1 MHKKILTV
9 SLLAIAVIAVVI
21 AGCTG
26 TPSADPG
33 NPGGNGIANGKII
46 VGIDEKYPPYTYIDK
61 NGVPGG
67 FDVESMKWIAE
78 DQGLDYEFKTVEWNS
93 MLQALLD
100 KKIDVIYSGM
110 SVTPDR
116 AEKVAFSEVY
126 WVTNEGVAVKH
137 NSPVTMDDVKTGKVI
152 IGVPRA
158 STTADWVKE
167 NLVNTGILSS
177 ARLELFDDFPSAL
190 AALESGRIEAAI
202 YDTPTVIDS
211 IEGKDFDF
219 LGTIETGEKYAVAVR
234 KDDTELLGKINAGLI
249 NLKASP
255 RWNELV
261 TEYKLS
267 KR

>member
-1 MHKKILTV
+1 MNKKILTV
-9 SLLAIAVIAVVI
+9 SLLAIAVIAAVI

-33 NPGGNGIANGKII
+33 NPNGNAIAKGKII
-46 VGIDEKYPPYTYIDK
+46 VGIDEKYPPYTYLDK

-67 FDVESMKWIAE
+67 FDVESMKWIAT
-78 DQGLDYEFKTVEWNS
+78 DQGIDYEFKTVEWNS
-93 MLQALLD
+93 MLKELLD

-116 AEKVAFSEVY
+116 AEKVAFSDVY

-137 NSPVTMDDVKTGKVI
+137 NSPVTMNDVKTGKVML
-152 IGVPRA
+152 GAPKE
-158 STTADWVKE
+158 STTAEWVRE
-167 NLVNTGILSS
+167 NLIGTGILSS
-177 ARLELFDDFPSAL
+177 AKFELFDDFPAAL

-202 YDTPTVIDS
+202 YDTPTVIES

-219 LGTIETGEKYAVAVR
+219 LGTIETGEKYAIAVR
-234 KDDTELLGKINAGLI
+234 KDDTQLLGKINEGLK

-261 TEYKLS
+261 TEYKLT